1 VINLQDCRAQ
11 EAHCRRFA
19 ESDEQNRDLWLS
31 MAERWSYLAK
41 EASFCFKEN
50 PSAET
55 APDPRSAG

>member
-19 ESDEQNRDLWLS
+19 ESDEQNRELWLS

-41 EASFCFKEN
+41 EAPFCFKEG
-50 PSAET
+50 PSAGA
-55 APDPRSAG
+55 APDPRGAG